1 MVRDCMVWYGF
12 TLRSLRYVACATL
25 RCNVPQS
32 AQRCVPCVVVLLFA
46 TALAVCATGRAALP
60 HVRCVHQHVVC
71 ATSIQVNQW
80 LMLFNGMLSCIDA
93 LAHEVPSSVAYAAVA
108 HTSSTHSA
116 KATHRPGCHL
126 TESFQTERPINR
138 TRVRASNRR
147 LSTGLPLYYSE

>member
-1 MVRDCMVWYGF
+1 MVRDCMVWYCF
-12 TLRSLRYVACATL
+12 TLRSLRYVACAT
-25 RCNVPQS
+25 R
-32 AQRCVPCVVVLLFA
+32 R
-46 TALAVCATGRAALP
+46 AVCRSTTFCHCAGGMCHWAGCAAACSMCAP
-60 HVRCVHQHVVC
+60 TCGVC
-71 ATSIQVNQW
+71 YIQVNQW